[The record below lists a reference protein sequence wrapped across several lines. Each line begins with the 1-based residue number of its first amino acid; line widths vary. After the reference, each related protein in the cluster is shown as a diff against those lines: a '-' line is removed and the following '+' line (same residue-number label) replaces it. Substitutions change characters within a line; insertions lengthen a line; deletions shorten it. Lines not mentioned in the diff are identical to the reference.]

1 MLSLLSL
8 HSVLPSFSFQPHHQL
23 PLKLQE
29 TSSALSVCEEMR
41 TARDSVVC
49 PQPRR
54 FGLRNATFHDPVRS
68 LRWHLGHQG
77 ELCDSKAA
85 SDALD
90 SILTKGVEP
99 FSFTE
104 IGSPHPFFNGSPPGR
119 VANPLIR
126 DDRFGSETLT
136 PVSPLSPVSSSSPSS
151 STRSG
156 GGFVRA
162 IFGSKPTVRVEGF
175 DCLDRDSRNC
185 RIPSLA

>member
-1 MLSLLSL
+1 MN
-8 HSVLPSFSFQPHHQL
+8 HCVIQQ
-23 PLKLQE
+23 

-49 PQPRR
+49 PKPRR
-54 FGLRNATFHDPVRS
+54 YGLRSATFHDSVRS
-68 LRWHLGHQG
+68 LRWQLGHQG
-77 ELCDSKAA
+77 ELCDSKAG

-90 SILTKGVEP
+90 SILTKGVEQ

-104 IGSPHPFFNGSPPGR
+104 IGSPQHPFFSGSPPSR
-119 VANPLIR
+119 VGNPLIR
-126 DDRFGSETLT
+126 DDRFGSEKLT

-156 GGFVRA
+156 GGRVRA
-162 IFGSKPTVRVEGF
+162 IFGSKPIVRVEGF

-185 RIPSLA
+185 SIPSLA